1 MYTQNITPELNLHTE
16 FFYLNTAGNTNFLS
30 KNVTVLKYLD
40 KDIIYNGSVDDEKAL
55 NIICNGKVR
64 VVKPVLL
71 NNSIMSYD
79 LGVGDIFGIE
89 DIICNGGHYPMVVSS
104 VGDTVIYRINK
115 EDMLKQLKNTNA
127 LMGLFNHYI
136 RTLNH
141 VMYPS
146 G

>member
-1 MYTQNITPELNLHTE
+1 MYTQNLNPELNLHID
-16 FFYLNTAGNTNFLS
+16 FAYLNTLENKNFLS
-30 KNVTVLKYLD
+30 KNVSILKYLD
-40 KDIIYNGSVDDEKAL
+40 KDIIYNGSIDDEKAL

-64 VVKPVLL
+64 IVKSALL
-71 NNSIMSYD
+71 NNSIVSYD

-115 EDMLKQLKNTNA
+115 EDMLEQLKDTNA

-136 RTLNH
+136 RTFNH
-141 VMYPS
+141 VTYP
-146 G
+146 